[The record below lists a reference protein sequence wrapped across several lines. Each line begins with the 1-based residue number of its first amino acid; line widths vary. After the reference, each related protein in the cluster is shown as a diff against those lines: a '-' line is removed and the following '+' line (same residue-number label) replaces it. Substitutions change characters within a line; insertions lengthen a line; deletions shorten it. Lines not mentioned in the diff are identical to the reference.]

1 MLLNSIFSSERDS
14 NPSLTYLC
22 QLFREKTGGGGG
34 MLRSV
39 SILNQYGHMRA
50 KRKVWLKLFYCI
62 ERHLGW
68 KKKII
73 LT

>member
-34 MLRSV
+34 HVEVSV
-39 SILNQYGHMRA
+39 YFESIWPHEGKEEGVAQVVLLY
-50 KRKVWLKLFYCI
+50 
-62 ERHLGW
+62 
-68 KKKII
+68 
-73 LT
+73 